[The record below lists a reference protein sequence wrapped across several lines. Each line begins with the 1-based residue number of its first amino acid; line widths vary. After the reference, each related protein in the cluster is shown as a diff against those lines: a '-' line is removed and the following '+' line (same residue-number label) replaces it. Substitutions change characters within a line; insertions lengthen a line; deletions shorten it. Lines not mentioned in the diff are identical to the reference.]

1 MRQASESKVLSLAT
15 DVRNQMIDNKN
26 HCYVN
31 IDKYYSGVALNEYI
45 KKYNPNK
52 IDSVIMI
59 CGANK
64 NVDTW
69 NK

>member
-45 KKYNPNK
+45 KNTILIKL
-52 IDSVIMI
+52 ILLL
-59 CGANK
+59 
-64 NVDTW
+64 
-69 NK
+69 